1 MDYVNVESVFLI
13 MNKTPLQREGKN
25 YVLQND
31 VPSKKECLEKIHVK
45 RALMVLTTMTPY
57 RDQSLILPVGL
68 KTVASNA
75 QLVNTQNKM
84 IF

>member
-1 MDYVNVESVFLI
+1 MAQVNVESVFLI
-13 MNKTPLQREGKN
+13 MNKTSLQQEGKSF
-25 YVLQND
+25 VLQYHVRLD
-31 VPSKKECLEKIHVK
+31 EECLEKTHVK
-45 RALMVLTTMTPY
+45 RVLMVLTTTMPY

-68 KTVASNA
+68 TTVASNA